1 MAVDRGI
8 LERLRTRGEEVLT
21 QLSAELASNPRFTR
35 AMESAMEKASRGRE
49 VLEQAAARALQEIN
63 VSTRGDLKRA
73 NSRIEALEREVKELR
88 ARAAAARKPAGG
100 GGSRTAARGVGKP
113 ARRAR
118 GKAGRGRTA

>member
-8 LERLRTRGEEVLT
+8 LDRLRTRGEEVLT

-49 VLEQAAARALQEIN
+49 VLEQAAARALHEIS

-73 NSRIEALEREVKELR
+73 NSRIEALEREVAELR
-88 ARAAAARKPAGG
+88 ARVGAGARRPAGG
-100 GGSRTAARGVGKP
+100 SGS
-113 ARRAR
+113 RRAR
-118 GKAGRGRTA
+118 AKTGRRRPG